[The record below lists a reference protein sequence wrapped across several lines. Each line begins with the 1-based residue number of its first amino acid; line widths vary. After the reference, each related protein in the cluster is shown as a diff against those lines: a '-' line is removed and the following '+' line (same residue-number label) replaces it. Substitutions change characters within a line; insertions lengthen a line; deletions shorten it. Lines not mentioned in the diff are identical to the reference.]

1 MPIAFTKRTAALWLG
16 TACCALLV
24 AAQPLEP
31 GYQVAS
37 ALTEV
42 SGACLNSKW

>member
-1 MPIAFTKRTAALWLG
+1 MLAALTRKLAALWLA

-24 AAQPLEP
+24 AAQPLGP

-37 ALTEV
+37 TLTEI
-42 SGACLNSKW
+42 SGAYL